1 MFKTKHLRRLL
12 WIIQISCCIL
22 YTSQASAITLDS
34 TKVSKSLDTFKLSK
48 DAIDQ
53 IIEYHAD
60 DSCLFDVANRKA
72 YLWGKAMVKYEGMEV
87 KAAIIVLDFQ
97 TKQLYAKGRIND
109 SLGTYEDR
117 PFFND
122 GERQTEADTMI
133 YNFETKR
140 GRTYGIAMKEG
151 EGYILCNKVLRD
163 DDKSIYS
170 DLGKYT
176 TCNNK
181 THPHFYLQSRNLKIV
196 PDKKII
202 FGPSNLVIE
211 GIPTPLYLPFGMFPT
226 KKGQSSGLIPFEY
239 GSSGLYGPYLRNM
252 GYHFAINDYIDQSI
266 TGDAYF
272 RGSWRIASNTRYVK
286 RYNYSGNF
294 NLEFAKYL
302 NGEKED
308 LNYKQNITKTFRLI
322 WHHNQDPKKHPGSN
336 FSSNVDIQKNNAAR
350 LNSLNPSSIVSNEF
364 GSSVTYSKT
373 LIQNRLDL
381 RMSALHRQNTSTH
394 NFSMTLPN
402 LTLSMQRLTPF
413 AQPDATGKYKWY
425 KDFGVSYILEM
436 ENRIDT
442 KDSVFFSGKPFEK
455 FIPGFSIQSPIALKP
470 NEGFKQGIVHSLPIT
485 LGSYKF
491 LKQHFSLTPTVAYKE
506 YWYFNSIDKQWNQ
519 QLKKIDTIYQNQ
531 FSRASDYSA
540 SVTVATQVFG
550 TFLFNGGKVKAIR
563 HNITPQLS
571 FGYRPDYSSDKFGY
585 YKSYQK
591 DSFGTMAK
599 YNIYEQAIKGSPMSG
614 AEGRMNFSIIN
625 KLQAKVLKGKDTA
638 RKYQNVTWIENFA
651 INGSY
656 NFLADTQKL
665 SRVSVAA
672 FTKLFNQININANAT
687 LNPYDK
693 RMINGKEVYY
703 NELLWNN
710 SKRIGTWT
718 NAGIQMNTG
727 LRADMFKKK
736 QSLDT
741 AGKIKDDRDK
751 REFMQMISNPFA
763 YVDFNSPW
771 SVNVNYS
778 LQYTRANYKTAYAQ
792 TFTLSGDFNLT
803 PKWKIGCS
811 SGYDFYQN
819 KIAYTQF
826 DISRLLHCWALN
838 FSWIPDG
845 IRKSF
850 TFSLKVNSSMLQ
862 SLKVDKKRNWFDQ

>member
-22 YTSQASAITLDS
+22 YTSQASAKTLDS
-34 TKVSKSLDTFKLSK
+34 STVSKSIDTFKLSK

>member
-1 MFKTKHLRRLL
+1 
-12 WIIQISCCIL
+12 
-22 YTSQASAITLDS
+22 
-34 TKVSKSLDTFKLSK
+34 
-48 DAIDQ
+48 
-53 IIEYHAD
+53 
-60 DSCLFDVANRKA
+60 
-72 YLWGKAMVKYEGMEV
+72 
-87 KAAIIVLDFQ
+87 
-97 TKQLYAKGRIND
+97 
-109 SLGTYEDR
+109 
-117 PFFND
+117 
-122 GERQTEADTMI
+122 
-133 YNFETKR
+133 
-140 GRTYGIAMKEG
+140 
-151 EGYILCNKVLRD
+151 
-163 DDKSIYS
+163 
-170 DLGKYT
+170 
-176 TCNNK
+176 
-181 THPHFYLQSRNLKIV
+181 
-196 PDKKII
+196 
-202 FGPSNLVIE
+202 
-211 GIPTPLYLPFGMFPT
+211 
-226 KKGQSSGLIPFEY
+226 
-239 GSSGLYGPYLRNM
+239 
-252 GYHFAINDYIDQSI
+252 
-266 TGDAYF
+266 
-272 RGSWRIASNTRYVK
+272 
-286 RYNYSGNF
+286 
-294 NLEFAKYL
+294 
-302 NGEKED
+302 
-308 LNYKQNITKTFRLI
+308 
-322 WHHNQDPKKHPGSN
+322 
-336 FSSNVDIQKNNAAR
+336 
-350 LNSLNPSSIVSNEF
+350 
-364 GSSVTYSKT
+364 
-373 LIQNRLDL
+373 
-381 RMSALHRQNTSTH
+381 
-394 NFSMTLPN
+394 
-402 LTLSMQRLTPF
+402 
-413 AQPDATGKYKWY
+413 
-425 KDFGVSYILEM
+425 
-436 ENRIDT
+436 
-442 KDSVFFSGKPFEK
+442 
-455 FIPGFSIQSPIALKP
+455 
-470 NEGFKQGIVHSLPIT
+470 
-485 LGSYKF
+485 
-491 LKQHFSLTPTVAYKE
+491 
-506 YWYFNSIDKQWNQ
+506 
-519 QLKKIDTIYQNQ
+519 
-531 FSRASDYSA
+531 
-540 SVTVATQVFG
+540 
-550 TFLFNGGKVKAIR
+550 
-563 HNITPQLS
+563 
-571 FGYRPDYSSDKFGY
+571 
-585 YKSYQK
+585 
-591 DSFGTMAK
+591 MAK
-599 YNIYEQAIKGSPMSG
+599 YNIYEQSIKGSPMSG

-811 SGYDFYQN
+811 SGYDFYQK

>member
-1 MFKTKHLRRLL
+1 M
-12 WIIQISCCIL
+12 
-22 YTSQASAITLDS
+22 YTPSVSAKTLDS
-34 TKVSKSLDTFKLSK
+34 TKLSTNLDTFRMSK
-48 DAIDQ
+48 DALDQ

-60 DSCLFDVANRKA
+60 DSCLFDVSKRKA
-72 YLWGKAMVKYEGMEV
+72 YLWGKAIVKYEGMEV

-97 TKQLYAKGRIND
+97 TKQLYAKGRLND
-109 SLGTYEDR
+109 SSGAYVDR

-176 TCNNK
+176 TCNDK

-196 PDKKII
+196 PEKKII

-239 GSSGLYGPYLRNM
+239 GTSGFYGPYLRNM
-252 GYHFAINDYIDQSI
+252 GYHFAISDYIDQSI

-272 RGSWRIASNTRYVK
+272 RGSWRLASNTRYVK
-286 RYNYSGNF
+286 RYNYNGNF

-308 LNYKQNITKTFRLI
+308 LNYKQNITKTFRVV
-322 WHHNQDPKKHPGSN
+322 WRHTQDPKKHPGSN

-350 LNSLNPSSIVSNEF
+350 LNSLNPSAIVSNEF
-364 GSSVTYSKT
+364 GSSVTFSKT

-402 LTLSMQRLTPF
+402 LTVSMQRITPF
-413 AQPDATGKYKWY
+413 SQPDATGKYKWY

-455 FIPGFSIQSPIALKP
+455 FIPGFSVQSPITLKP
-470 NEGFKQGIVHSLPIT
+470 NEGFKQGIVHSIPIT

-506 YWYFNSIDKQWNQ
+506 YWYFNTIEKQWNQ
-519 QLKKIDTIYQNQ
+519 QLKKVDTIYNNQ
-531 FSRASDYSA
+531 FNRASDYSA
-540 SVTVATQVFG
+540 SVSVATQVFG
-550 TFLFNGGKVKAIR
+550 TFLFNGGKIKAIR
-563 HNITPQLS
+563 HNITPQVS

-585 YKSYQK
+585 YRTVQK
-591 DSFGTMAK
+591 DTTGTTAR
-599 YNIYEQAIKGSPMSG
+599 YSIYEQAIKGSPLAG

-656 NFLADTQKL
+656 NFLADSQKL
-665 SRVSVAA
+665 SKISVAA

-693 RMINGKEVYY
+693 RIVNGREVYY
-703 NELLWNN
+703 DELLWNS

-736 QSLDT
+736 KSMDT
-741 AGKIKDDRDK
+741 TGKIKNDADK

-771 SVNVNYS
+771 SVNANYS
-778 LQYTRANYKTAYAQ
+778 LQYTRANYKTIYAQ

-811 SGYDFYQN
+811 SGYDFYQK